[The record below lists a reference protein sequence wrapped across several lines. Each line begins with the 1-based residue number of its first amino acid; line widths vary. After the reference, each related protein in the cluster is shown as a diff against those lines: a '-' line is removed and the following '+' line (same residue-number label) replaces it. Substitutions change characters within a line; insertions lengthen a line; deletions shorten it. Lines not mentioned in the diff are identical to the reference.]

1 MTDQAYVEHINF
13 SFLNLDKAVEFIQ
26 AALPEFTERGG
37 GVRNGKRWIHLGTE
51 LSYIAMNEGD
61 PVERTPFQFEG
72 YNHVGIVVPDAEAVA
87 NRLLEAGFKR
97 GYPTTKDTFRIREY
111 FLDHEGNEYEFV
123 QYFSDKD
130 EERNLYE
137 D

>member
-1 MTDQAYVEHINF
+1 MKDQAYVEHINF
-13 SFLNLDKAVEFIQ
+13 SFLNLDKGVEFIQ
-26 AALPEFTERGG
+26 TALPEFTKRGG

-51 LSYIAMNEGD
+51 SSYIAMNEGD

-87 NRLLEAGFKR
+87 NRLLKAGFKR
-97 GYPTTKDTFRIREY
+97 AYPTTLDKFRIREY